1 MVKSQ
6 GIMKIFWRVWGWLR
20 ESFLTGLLVALP
32 IGLTGF
38 IVWLLY
44 KLIYRF
50 FGPESP
56 FARVLIHAFGRYIP
70 GVEIIITFIV
80 LLLVGAI
87 SRMWLGRKLHGLLE
101 RLLLSV
107 PGLRKVYWAMKQLVN
122 ALFQRNSTKLRRVV
136 LFEYPKEGMYVLG
149 FVTEDDV
156 GKIDQIVGKDCVSV
170 YAPTAPNPLSGWVFF
185 IPKDKIIELD
195 MPVDEGLSL
204 ILSGG
209 IVFPESLKRGRDAD
223 LEGREEK

>member
-1 MVKSQ
+1 M
-6 GIMKIFWRVWGWLR
+6 GIFLRLGSWLR

-38 IVWLLY
+38 IIWLLY
-44 KLIYRF
+44 RLIYRF

-56 FARVLIHAFGRYIP
+56 FAKVLIRAFGRYIP
-70 GVEIIITFIV
+70 GIEILITLIIV
-80 LLLVGAI
+80 LAVGAV
-87 SRMWLGRKLHGLLE
+87 SRMWLGRKLHGWME
-101 RLLLSV
+101 RILLSV
-107 PGLRKVYWAMKQLVN
+107 PGLRKVYWAMRQLVH
-122 ALFQRNSTKLRRVV
+122 ALFQRNSAKLRRVV
-136 LFEYPKEGMYVLG
+136 LFEYPKEGIYVLG

-156 GKIDQIVGKDCVSV
+156 GRIDQIVGKDCVSV

-185 IPKDKIIELD
+185 IPKEKIIELD

-209 IVFPESLKRGRDAD
+209 IVFPESLKRGGDAD

>member
-1 MVKSQ
+1 M
-6 GIMKIFWRVWGWLR
+6 GILLRLWSWLR
-20 ESFLTGLLVALP
+20 ESFLTGLLAILP
-32 IGLTGF
+32 VGLTGL
-38 IVWLLY
+38 VLWLLY
-44 KLIYRF
+44 AFIHRF

-56 FARVLIHAFGRYIP
+56 FARVLVRAFGRYIP
-70 GVEIIITFIV
+70 GVEIIITV
-80 LLLVGAI
+80 LVVLVIGII
-87 SRMWLGRKLHGLLE
+87 SRMWLGRKIHGLLE
-101 RLLLSV
+101 RALLSV
-107 PGLRKVYWAMKQLVN
+107 PGLRKIYRAMRQLVH

-149 FVTEDDV
+149 FVTEDDL
-156 GKIDQIVGKDCVSV
+156 GKIDRIVGKDCVSV

-209 IVFPESLKRGRDAD
+209 IVFPESLKRGGDAD
-223 LEGREEK
+223 LEGREEKQA

>member
-1 MVKSQ
+1 MR
-6 GIMKIFWRVWGWLR
+6 GFLRPLNWLR
-20 ESFLTGLLVALP
+20 ESFVTGLLVALP
-32 IGLTGF
+32 IGLTAVV
-38 IVWLLY
+38 IWLLY
-44 KLIYRF
+44 RFIYHL
-50 FGPESP
+50 FGPETP
-56 FARVLIHAFGRYIP
+56 FARLLIRAFGRYIP
-70 GVEIIITFIV
+70 GVELIITFVIV
-80 LLLVGAI
+80 IAVGAL
-87 SRMWLGRKLHGLLE
+87 SRLWLGRKLHNWLE

-107 PGLRKVYWAMKQLVN
+107 PGLRKVYWAMRQLVH

-136 LFEYPKEGMYVLG
+136 LFEYPREGMYVLG

-156 GKIDQIVGKDCVSV
+156 GQIDRIVGKDCVSV

-185 IPKDKIIELD
+185 IPKDEIIELD

-223 LEGREEK
+223 LEGRKEE